1 MDKNIV
7 ELVAGDG
14 IKLESDIQNNTITMG
29 TSEALPTRDNP
40 LPVERG
46 GTGMNNLGQN
56 IDALKSALVEAI
68 KNIQGD
74 TGNTIIGNELVI
86 NRRVYIESSGEW
98 TAPKDGIYV
107 IKAGGG
113 GAGGVTMQTYGNSAS
128 IDIGGLSGSLE
139 KVIINLKKN
148 EKLQIIIGAAG
159 TNGVSSNN
167 SIITHPTAGGSTKV
181 STANFSIIAMGGYC
195 RKIRESTNLSTNF
208 NSTVAD
214 YVDDPIQYND
224 YVVGRG
230 STDGNSTP
238 TAGKVSIEWF
248 E

>member
-14 IKLESDIQNNTITMG
+14 IKLDSDIQNNTITMG
-29 TSEALPTRDNP
+29 TSEAWPTRDNP
-40 LPVERG
+40 LPGERG

-86 NRRVYIESSGEW
+86 NKKVYIESSGEW

-113 GAGGVTMQTYGNSAS
+113 GAGGVTMRTYDSPVS

-159 TNGVSSNN
+159 TNGVGSHGT
-167 SIITHPTAGGSTKV
+167 IITYPAAGGSTKV

>member
-1 MDKNIV
+1 
-7 ELVAGDG
+7 
-14 IKLESDIQNNTITMG
+14 
-29 TSEALPTRDNP
+29 
-40 LPVERG
+40 
-46 GTGMNNLGQN
+46 MNNLGQN

-68 KNIQGD
+68 KNIQVD

-86 NRRVYIESSGEW
+86 NKKVYIESSGEW

-113 GAGGVTMQTYGNSAS
+113 GAGGVNMQMYGGAAS

-159 TNGVSSNN
+159 TNGASSHGT
-167 SIITHPTAGGSTKV
+167 ITTYPTAGGSTKV
-181 STANFSIIAMGGYC
+181 STTNFSIIAMGGYH

-208 NSTVAD
+208 NSSVAD

-224 YVVGRG
+224 YIVGRG